1 MMLTDERRASLLAY
15 CKLTEFG
22 DDPEVLALLE
32 GFSLAAEGYL
42 AQAGVLPP
50 PEGTAR
56 RAMYDLCVNRL
67 VLDHWDNREAAYVGT
82 VTVDNPVFR
91 RMVNQLKLTEG
102 VRRDGEESAGGGA
115 ADGGVLPAG
124 PQGD

>member
-42 AQAGVLPP
+42 AQAGVSPP
-50 PEGTAR
+50 PAGTGR
-56 RAMYDLCVNRL
+56 RAQYDLLVNHL
-67 VLDHWDNREAAYVGT
+67 VLDSWENREAAYVGT

-102 VRRDGEESAGGGA
+102 VRRDGEEGAGGGA

>member
-42 AQAGVLPP
+42 AQAGVSPP
-50 PEGTAR
+50 QIG
-56 RAMYDLCVNRL
+56 RAHV
-67 VLDHWDNREAAYVGT
+67 
-82 VTVDNPVFR
+82 
-91 RMVNQLKLTEG
+91 
-102 VRRDGEESAGGGA
+102 
-115 ADGGVLPAG
+115 
-124 PQGD
+124 